1 MVNLYKSFYAAFV
14 GLYNAFKQ
22 ERNIK
27 IHVSAAVIISIIGLI
42 VEINSWQWVAQ
53 TLVIGLVIS
62 LEMVNT
68 AIEELT
74 DLVSPEYSRIAG
86 KVKDIAAGAVLFAA
100 ITSVIVGCLIYAPI
114 ILNVFATMSR
124 KNAL

>member
-1 MVNLYKSFYAAFV
+1 MANLYKSFYAAFT
-14 GLYNAFKQ
+14 GLYTAIKQ

-27 IHVSAAVIISIIGLI
+27 IHFSAAVIITIVGLI
-42 VEINSWQWVAQ
+42 LEINSWKWVAQ

-114 ILNVFATMSR
+114 IL
-124 KNAL
+124 KYLQQ